1 MPISNDAAPS
11 SSQWKSAIPKRIPQS
26 TASSTAITA
35 QTIQTPRRLLRRHPN
50 RESESRESTRATCQ
64 ATTNAIPREE
74 YCSAPVQ
81 YAKRPIRKFQS
92 SSDPRPKQRAATGR
106 DPSPPPY
113 IYHPPFLR
121 SRCAVTPAETYPQR
135 LLTARS
141 IIAEKPSTLPRK
153 DKPGSPKPFVSPLL
167 YLLQTARS
175 TVLSVPNFPSD
186 ALPCIPRRL
195 RTRRH
200 KQHYRLVKGD
210 PHEGEGYGASD

>member
-1 MPISNDAAPS
+1 MPSHDKRDSRRRILLRTRPVCQAPDKEIPKQQRSQGQSREQQRDEILPRLHTSITRPFLDRDAPS
-11 SSQWKSAIPKRIPQS
+11 L
-26 TASSTAITA
+26 
-35 QTIQTPRRLLRRHPN
+35 RLKL
-50 RESESRESTRATCQ
+50 T
-64 ATTNAIPREE
+64 
-74 YCSAPVQ
+74 
-81 YAKRPIRKFQS
+81 
-92 SSDPRPKQRAATGR
+92 
-106 DPSPPPY
+106 
-113 IYHPPFLR
+113 
-121 SRCAVTPAETYPQR
+121 PQR